1 MIAHRLHP
9 RRKKSKRKKR
19 KRSSV
24 RAAAR
29 LLILMI
35 LQTNG
40 LRKVHLRKIRLRRRN
55 QNYQKNPSFAKIG
68 WAVCF
73 FPLLKRSNR
82 IPKRTR
88 KKVWMHTIRLKVRSS
103 SIHIGSR
110 VPVGCPL
117 SKSRRMI
124 WMTNET
130 EEIGIRQT
138 QQARQ
143 EVTAGDL
150 AGGGRMIEEEE
161 LKSIRPEIR
170 IDEGFHVPDPG
181 PLLVQGRKD
190 QGLDRQNEDIHPH
203 HLHAADQSP
212 HDAALLQQRLKVRH
226 RAQTC

>member
-40 LRKVHLRKIRLRRRN
+40 LKKAHLRKRRLRRRN

-88 KKVWMHTIRLKVRSS
+88 KEAWMHTIRLKVRSS
-103 SIHIGSR
+103 SIHIGNR

-117 SKSRRMI
+117 FKSRRMI
-124 WMTNET
+124 CMTYET

-143 EVTAGDL
+143 ELTAGDL

-161 LKSIRPEIR
+161 LKSPETR
-170 IDEGFHVPDPG
+170 NEEGFHVPDLPDPG
-181 PLLVQGRKD
+181 PHLVQGRKD
-190 QGLDRQNEDIHPH
+190 QGLDHQNEDIHPR

-212 HDAALLQQRLKVRH
+212 HDAALLQQRLRVRH
-226 RAQTC
+226 RA